1 MAASFHISVAM
12 ETEKRNSS
20 SDSPN
25 AYSNEKHD
33 IEAAAP
39 PYDNAGIEDGTFDEV
54 RRAREI
60 QDRTGV
66 LRNLRKAEEW
76 LDSKVG
82 IEMQGIDRIPDEAKQ
97 PPSLWNIFLL
107 WWSLNVHVG
116 VIPLGLLGAEF
127 GLSLQQTV
135 AASIVG
141 TILGASCTS
150 FTGTLGPKVGFLLFA
165 LGMDLPITHMLIW
178 TQTARITTNRL
189 LSILLRFLGC

>member
-1 MAASFHISVAM
+1 MATPFWISKAM

-20 SDSPN
+20 NDSPN
-25 AYSNEKHD
+25 AYSHEKHD
-33 IEAAAP
+33 IEAPAP
-39 PYDNAGIEDGTFDEV
+39 PYDHAGIEDGTFDEV

-150 FTGTLGPKVGFLLFA
+150 FTGTLGPKVS
-165 LGMDLPITHMLIW
+165 
-178 TQTARITTNRL
+178 
-189 LSILLRFLGC
+189 LS

>member
-1 MAASFHISVAM
+1 M
-12 ETEKRNSS
+12 EAEKRHSS
-20 SDSPN
+20 SDSPEV
-25 AYSNEKHD
+25 YSSEKRD
-33 IEAAAP
+33 LEASAP
-39 PYDNAGIEDGTFDEV
+39 PYDNTGVEDGSFDEV

-66 LRNLRKAEEW
+66 FRNLRRAEEW

-82 IEMQGIDRIPDEAKQ
+82 IEMQGIDRIPDEKKQ

-127 GLSLQQTV
+127 GLSLSQTV
-135 AASIVG
+135 AASVVG

-150 FTGTLGPKVGFLLFA
+150 FTGTLGPKVSFPHTESASTINFA
-165 LGMDLPITHMLIW
+165 C
-178 TQTARITTNRL
+178 ANRL
-189 LSILLRFLGC
+189 